1 MFGRGTADMKGGL
14 ASMLYAAVALQ
25 RVRAPLDGRVGLV
38 FVPDEETGGRR
49 GSGFL
54 AAAKRLGSNGIGMLT
69 PEPTSGVVW
78 NANRGALTVR
88 VTVHGREAHVGLLHQ
103 GRNAFEDALRVVA
116 GLQRLARRVQR
127 RRTRFR
133 VTPDAARRSLM
144 LIGGRVEAGSNFNV
158 VPGRCVFTVDRRI
171 NPEEDFETERQVLF
185 DVFAAARRAGVSLD
199 VEVFQEGRPAGTSE
213 ATPLG
218 RALSTHVRA
227 VTGRAPTFEMCPG
240 LLEIRFYA
248 EHGMPAYAYGP
259 GLLSV
264 SHGPKEFVHIDRI
277 VECAAVYARTAAT
290 VLRRSEPREHL
301 FSPSARSEAVRTYE
315 LFPVERRRFF
325 VLPPVGDLAVDNAYH
340 DRPVCSYLIGER
352 VLSSTDLRVL
362 VEHQVVPFHTHRAG
376 PTGGAPEETKQL
388 VAAAPHP
395 PRGRRAVHRVVGEQV
410 YCAAGVVRVP
420 GLGQLVHEPLVVD
433 VGEVSGRTLTA
444 TSSAGPPREMG
455 KWDAADHD
463 GGDNRTHEDSAVHGQ
478 VPLRS
483 LRIMM
488 RQPSGQV

>member
-1 MFGRGTADMKGGL
+1 MNREAPSELHEQLDACVRELRDEMIDFTSELVAVASENPPGSEYPECVRVIESRLRALGLPSDRVPYRPQRNTRDESGASVVMSSVGSGKRTLYFSGHYDVVPVTTPGQCTPVRRGKTLFGRGTADMKGGL

-78 NANRGALTVR
+78 NANRGALSVR
-88 VTVHGREAHVGLLHQ
+88 VTVHGREAHVGLLHR

-218 RALSTHVRA
+218 RALRTHVRA

-290 VLRRSEPREHL
+290 VLRRS
-301 FSPSARSEAVRTYE
+301 
-315 LFPVERRRFF
+315 
-325 VLPPVGDLAVDNAYH
+325 
-340 DRPVCSYLIGER
+340 
-352 VLSSTDLRVL
+352 
-362 VEHQVVPFHTHRAG
+362 
-376 PTGGAPEETKQL
+376 
-388 VAAAPHP
+388 
-395 PRGRRAVHRVVGEQV
+395 
-410 YCAAGVVRVP
+410 
-420 GLGQLVHEPLVVD
+420 
-433 VGEVSGRTLTA
+433 
-444 TSSAGPPREMG
+444 
-455 KWDAADHD
+455 
-463 GGDNRTHEDSAVHGQ
+463 
-478 VPLRS
+478 
-483 LRIMM
+483 
-488 RQPSGQV
+488 